1 VRRGRA
7 QALAT
12 PGGLFLAAT
21 LALCALPVTSAIRDP
36 DFWWHLRT
44 GQLIADRHALLTT
57 DPFTYT
63 ASGHPWTMHE
73 WLTEVSFAGLHHLG
87 GLGLIV
93 AVLSV
98 ATWLGLLCVFLRAR
112 LRRPH
117 YLALGMGM
125 LLAVTAG
132 YPIWGPRA
140 QMITFALTC
149 LTLFLV
155 ERHLRRGGRAI
166 WLLVPVMLVWSN
178 LHSGFII
185 GLGFVVLVVAAEA
198 AARRLGWRGAAPAG
212 NARGVLLVLLACLA
226 VVAINPN
233 GPRIYL
239 YPFETQGSPAQQ
251 SLILEWHS
259 PDFHDAS
266 VVPFEVML
274 LTLALMV
281 TVTRRLSPR
290 DAVLALATTAMAL
303 QSVRHIALFVAAVT
317 PLWIEQADLIGRRA
331 VAAWSTRQAR
341 PATTRPGVTS
351 ASSPARMLLAALV
364 IAVLSLVAAT
374 KLAAAATTREDSLFY
389 AKDFPVCAARWL
401 SAAPTGLRIFN
412 QYGEGGYLADR
423 LSARGDRVFI
433 FGDAAL
439 MGDDLLTTYGDVEE
453 VRPDW
458 ERILRRYH
466 TDIVVFDSGTPL
478 VQVLLASPRWVE
490 VYRDPHSAA
499 FIPADR
505 NDLRAALPPQPAYAA
520 GSPDT
525 CAQLAR
531 DRSTD
536 SGTSGVAP

>member
-1 VRRGRA
+1 
-7 QALAT
+7 
-12 PGGLFLAAT
+12 
-21 LALCALPVTSAIRDP
+21 
-36 DFWWHLRT
+36 
-44 GQLIADRHALLTT
+44 
-57 DPFTYT
+57 
-63 ASGHPWTMHE
+63 
-73 WLTEVSFAGLHHLG
+73 
-87 GLGLIV
+87 
-93 AVLSV
+93 
-98 ATWLGLLCVFLRAR
+98 
-112 LRRPH
+112 
-117 YLALGMGM
+117 
-125 LLAVTAG
+125 
-132 YPIWGPRA
+132 
-140 QMITFALTC
+140 
-149 LTLFLV
+149 
-155 ERHLRRGGRAI
+155 
-166 WLLVPVMLVWSN
+166 
-178 LHSGFII
+178 
-185 GLGFVVLVVAAEA
+185 
-198 AARRLGWRGAAPAG
+198 
-212 NARGVLLVLLACLA
+212 
-226 VVAINPN
+226 
-233 GPRIYL
+233 
-239 YPFETQGSPAQQ
+239 
-251 SLILEWHS
+251 
-259 PDFHDAS
+259 
-266 VVPFEVML
+266 
-274 LTLALMV
+274 MV